1 MILNRFVNYC
11 SKWIWETVEKKCEI
25 FSKLTITA
33 DFISIYFTPF
43 SGVSLVDFEKVGV
56 CWATA
61 AA

>member
-1 MILNRFVNYC
+1 MNIRNSR
-11 SKWIWETVEKKCEI
+11 KKCEI

-33 DFISIYFTPF
+33 GFISIYLTPF